1 MEKQVEKI
9 NSQVKNIGDNEKESI
24 QLFKEKCKGTPI
36 NESTNFYE
44 LSKYFSINDFN
55 ELLNQIQVE
64 FEKQEYEQLF
74 KNYEEYYDIFKN
86 YFDSMLELIVF
97 EYQLVKIYTIDRDD

>member
-1 MEKQVEKI
+1 M
-9 NSQVKNIGDNEKESI
+9 
-24 QLFKEKCKGTPI
+24 
-36 NESTNFYE
+36 
-44 LSKYFSINDFN
+44 
-55 ELLNQIQVE
+55 NQIQVE